1 MIWITAKQ
9 KQLKSTRCS
18 YKKNRLSYI
27 VRTSPESKL
36 LNRKVQYVI
45 VQQKVDVEDT
55 QPTALLISGISV
67 AAVRIVNNKIIKSLC
82 IPNFMS
88 IKSILK
94 IRWKMNPSMLS
105 FISAFHIQNA
115 YFSTF
120 PCPL

>member
-55 QPTALLISGISV
+55 PPTALLISGISV
-67 AAVRIVNNKIIKSLC
+67 AAVRIVIK
-82 IPNFMS
+82 
-88 IKSILK
+88 
-94 IRWKMNPSMLS
+94 
-105 FISAFHIQNA
+105 
-115 YFSTF
+115 
-120 PCPL
+120 